1 MPTKPSTTILVV
13 DDDSRVLKTFA
24 RNLEVIG
31 YSVITATDGE
41 EALQVYEQQRPDVVL
56 VDVRMPRT
64 DGFGVLTAIRE
75 QDAEAEVILVTGH
88 GDMAIAIEALR
99 AGASDFIPKPVGAAT
114 LEAALRRADE
124 RLRLK
129 RELRAAQA
137 ELKQYAA
144 DLEARNQELHEAQA
158 RLIRESNLA
167 LLGNL
172 AFALMHEINNPLA
185 AIKLAADS
193 VRLNPDADETIR
205 QTMDAI
211 HQSTDEI
218 SAVMSRVY
226 NVPKL
231 KSKQMAPVEVNQVL
245 RSALETV
252 KRQGVLKRSALR
264 TELAPDLPPVRGHW
278 DHLHTVFAN
287 IILNAAEALDQSSA
301 SQQGLLVRT
310 RLIPPSNGGEA
321 CVRIEF
327 IDDGPGIPPD
337 ALERVFDPD
346 YTTKVKQ
353 GWVHG
358 LGLGLFVAQGIVE
371 IHKGDLQVAN
381 REGGTGVVVTIE
393 LPVDREL

>member
-1 MPTKPSTTILVV
+1 MILVV
-13 DDDSRVLKTFA
+13 DDDPRVLKTFA
-24 RNLEVIG
+24 RNLKVIG
-31 YSVITATDGE
+31 YGVMTATDGD
-41 EALQVYEQQRPDVVL
+41 EALQVYRQERPDVVL

-64 DGFGVLTAIRE
+64 DGFGVLAAIRE
-75 QDAEAEVILVTGH
+75 QNAEAEVILVTGH
-88 GDMAIAIEALR
+88 GDMGVAIEALR
-99 AGASDFIPKPVGAAT
+99 AGASDFIPKPVEATT
-114 LEAALRRADE
+114 LETALRRADE

-129 RELRAAQA
+129 RKLRAAQA

-193 VRLNPDADETIR
+193 VRLNPDVDKSIR
-205 QTMDAI
+205 HTMEAI
-211 HQSTDEI
+211 HESTDEI
-218 SAVMSRVY
+218 SAVMARVY

-231 KSKQMAPVEVNQVL
+231 KSTQMASIEVNQVV
-245 RSALETV
+245 RSALATV
-252 KRQGVLKRSALR
+252 QRQGFLEESRLEIDL
-264 TELAPDLPPVRGHW
+264 TPDLPPVRGHW

-287 IILNAAEALDQSSA
+287 IILNAAEALESNSDPPR
-301 SQQGLLVRT
+301 GLTMRTSLVH
-310 RLIPPSNGGEA
+310 PSNGREP

-327 IDDGPGIPPD
+327 VDDGPGIPQD

-346 YTTKVKQ
+346 YTTKIKQ

-371 IHKGDLQVAN
+371 IHGGDLRVAN
-381 REGGTGVVVTIE
+381 RENGAGVVVTIE
-393 LPVDREL
+393 LPAEITPSPST